1 MSTPKYDYEKAYG
14 RLQDLRRKVILQKGG
29 QSVEGLTEI
38 VMEKAPSKRTTPQK
52 TKSQEND

>member
-1 MSTPKYDYEKAYG
+1 MLTPKYDYEKAYE
-14 RLQDLRRKVILQKGG
+14 RLQELRRRVILQKGG

-38 VMEKAPSKRTTPQK
+38 VVEKNPAKRNTPKK

>member
-1 MSTPKYDYEKAYG
+1 MLTPKYDYEKAYE
-14 RLQDLRRKVILQKGG
+14 RLQELRRRVILQKGG

-38 VMEKAPSKRTTPQK
+38 VVEKKPAKRNTPKK